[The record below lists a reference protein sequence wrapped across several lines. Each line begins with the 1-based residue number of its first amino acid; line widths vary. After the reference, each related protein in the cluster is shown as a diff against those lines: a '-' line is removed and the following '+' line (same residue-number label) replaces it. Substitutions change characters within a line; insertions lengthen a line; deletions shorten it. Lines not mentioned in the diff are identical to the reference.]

1 MIRIGMIV
9 VLGAVIGSMAIALY
23 AYVLYQPNIIEVSH
37 GEPVI
42 VGPIEYAIIFE
53 DVHDGMNDVKPND
66 RFVKIRINMMNVDAQ
81 SATVSGGQFY
91 FIDAAGERHWP
102 VYGNGTFGQEDLL
115 RETLQ
120 AGEHITR
127 TTQFDVPFSSD
138 EAYNVI
144 IRPAKEHNS
153 IDMAIVCLTNC

>member
-1 MIRIGMIV
+1 MVV
-9 VLGAVIGSMAIALY
+9 VLGAIIGSMVIALY
-23 AYVLYQPNIIEVSH
+23 AYTLYQPNVIEVSQ

-42 VGPIEYAIIFE
+42 VGPIEYAITFE
-53 DVHDGMNDVKPND
+53 DAHDGIGDVTPND
-66 RFVKIRINMMNVDAQ
+66 KFVKIRINMANIDTQ

-91 FIDAAGERHWP
+91 FVDAAGKRHWP

-115 RETLQ
+115 RDTLR

-127 TTQFDVPFSSD
+127 TTQFDVPYNAD
-138 EAYNVI
+138 EKYSVI

-153 IDMAIVCLTNC
+153 VDMAIVCLTGC